1 MRKSTLFASLLAMF
15 AVAAN
20 SFAQGTIELTTDMAV
35 GSEFQMFLQ
44 VGEGESLKIDGLKGQ
59 FKNDEWNLVTLTK
72 QNVKIEGKIKLLG
85 IDGNQITSIKM
96 KDMEDLTSLG
106 LKNNKLTEIDL
117 SGAPALKRVSVGKNK
132 LEALDLSNNT
142 FLFQVYVY
150 GNKIK
155 KEKMT
160 ALVNSL
166 PGGTASELFLV
177 DKTLANEENVAT
189 KADVQ
194 VARNKGW
201 NVFNYQ
207 GGSYTVYDG
216 EGETGIEFINQRAIE
231 VNQSAGSD
239 FATLTVPHKMLGS
252 TYAIYSLNGSKLAG
266 GVISSDFTRLP
277 LNNVP
282 VGAYLLKVGNKVEKL
297 IKK

>member
-1 MRKSTLFASLLAMF
+1 MRKSTLFTSFLAMF
-15 AVAAN
+15 VAIAN
-20 SFAQGTIELTTDMAV
+20 SFAQSAIELTTDMSV
-35 GSEFQMFLQ
+35 GSEFQIFLE
-44 VGEGESLKIDGLKGQ
+44 VGEGEQLKIDGLNGKFNNG
-59 FKNDEWNLVTLTK
+59 DWSLVKLTK
-72 QNVKIEGKIKLLG
+72 QKVRIEGKIKYLG
-85 IDGNQITSIKM
+85 IDGNQITSFKM
-96 KDMEDLTSLG
+96 KDMEELVSLG

-142 FLFQVYVY
+142 FLHQVYAY

-155 KEKMT
+155 GEKMT

-177 DKTLANEENVAT
+177 DKTLANEENLAT

-194 VARNKGW
+194 IARNKGW

-207 GGSYTVYDG
+207 KGQYTVYDG

-231 VNQSAGSD
+231 VNQIAGSD

-252 TYAIYSLNGSKLAG
+252 TYAIYNLNGAKLAG
-266 GVISSDFTRLP
+266 GIITSDFTRLP

-282 VGAYLLKVGNKVEKL
+282 LGAYLLKVGNKVEKL

>member
-1 MRKSTLFASLLAMF
+1 
-15 AVAAN
+15 
-20 SFAQGTIELTTDMAV
+20 
-35 GSEFQMFLQ
+35 
-44 VGEGESLKIDGLKGQ
+44 
-59 FKNDEWNLVTLTK
+59 
-72 QNVKIEGKIKLLG
+72 
-85 IDGNQITSIKM
+85 
-96 KDMEDLTSLG
+96 
-106 LKNNKLTEIDL
+106 
-117 SGAPALKRVSVGKNK
+117 
-132 LEALDLSNNT
+132 
-142 FLFQVYVY
+142 
-150 GNKIK
+150 
-155 KEKMT
+155 MT

-216 EGETGIEFINQRAIE
+216 EGETGIEFINQ
-231 VNQSAGSD
+231 SAGSD

-252 TYAIYSLNGSKLAG
+252 TYAIYSLNGAKLAG

>member
-15 AVAAN
+15 AAVTN
-20 SFAQGTIELTTDMAV
+20 SFAQGVIELTTDMPV
-35 GSEFQMFLQ
+35 GSEFQIFLQ

-85 IDGNQITSIKM
+85 IDGNQITSVKM

-117 SGAPALKRVSVGKNK
+117 SGAPALKRVSVGKNQ

-142 FLFQVYVY
+142 FLFQVYAY

-155 KEKMT
+155 GEKMT

-177 DKTLANEENVAT
+177 DKTLENEENVAT

-194 VARNKGW
+194 IARNKGW
-201 NVFNYQ
+201 NVFNFQ
-207 GGSYTVYDG
+207 KGSYVIYDG
-216 EGETGIEFINQRAIE
+216 EEQTGIELINQRNIE
-231 VNQSAGSD
+231 VSQAAGSN

-252 TYAIYSLNGSKLAG
+252 TYAIYNLNGAKLAG
-266 GVISSDFTRLP
+266 GIITSDFTRLP

-282 VGAYLLKVGNKVEKL
+282 LGAYLLKVGNKVEKL

>member
-20 SFAQGTIELTTDMAV
+20 SFAQSSIELTTDLSV
-35 GSEFQMFLQ
+35 GSEFQIFLQ
-44 VGEGESLKIDGLKGQ
+44 VGEGEQLKIDGLKGQ

-85 IDGNQITSIKM
+85 IDGNQITSVKM
-96 KDMEDLTSLG
+96 KDMEDLISLG

-142 FLFQVYVY
+142 FLFQVYAY

-155 KEKMT
+155 GEKMT

-177 DKTLANEENVAT
+177 DKTLENEENVAT

-194 VARNKGW
+194 IARNKGW

-207 GGSYTVYDG
+207 KGSYVIYDG
-216 EGETGIEFINQRAIE
+216 EEPTGIELINQRNIE
-231 VNQSAGSD
+231 VSQAAGSN

-252 TYAIYSLNGSKLAG
+252 TYAIYNLNGAKLAG
-266 GVISSDFTRLP
+266 GIITSDFTRLP

-282 VGAYLLKVGNKVEKL
+282 LGAYLLKVGNKVEKL

>member
-15 AVAAN
+15 AAAAN
-20 SFAQGTIELTTDMAV
+20 SFAQSTIELTTDMSV
-35 GSEFQMFLQ
+35 GSEFQIFLQ
-44 VGEGESLKIDGLKGQ
+44 VGEGEQLKIDGLKGQ

-85 IDGNQITSIKM
+85 IDGNQITSVKM
-96 KDMEDLTSLG
+96 KDMEDLISLG

-142 FLFQVYVY
+142 FLFQVYAS

-155 KEKMT
+155 GEKMT

-194 VARNKGW
+194 IARNKGW

-207 GGSYTVYDG
+207 KGQYTVYDG

-231 VNQSAGSD
+231 VNQIAGSD
-239 FATLTVPHKMLGS
+239 YATLTVPHKMLGS
-252 TYAIYSLNGSKLAG
+252 TYAIYNLNGAKLAG
-266 GVISSDFTRLP
+266 GIITSDFTRLP

-282 VGAYLLKVGNKVEKL
+282 LGAYLLKVGNKVEKL

>member
-15 AVAAN
+15 AAAAN
-20 SFAQGTIELTTDMAV
+20 SFAQSTIELTTDMSV
-35 GSEFQMFLQ
+35 GSEFQIYLV
-44 VGEGESLKIDGLKGQ
+44 VGKGEQLKIDGLEGKFNNG
-59 FKNDEWNLVTLTK
+59 DWSLVTLKK
-72 QNVKIEGKIKLLG
+72 QNVKIEGKIKNLG
-85 IDGNQITSIKM
+85 IDGNQITSVKM

-142 FLFQVYVY
+142 FLFQVYAY

-155 KEKMT
+155 GEKMT
-160 ALVNSL
+160 ARINSL

-177 DKTLANEENVAT
+177 DKTLENEENVAT

-194 VARNKGW
+194 IARNKGW
-201 NVFNYQ
+201 NVFNFQ
-207 GGSYTVYDG
+207 KGSYVIYDG
-216 EGETGIEFINQRAIE
+216 EEPIGIELINQRNIE
-231 VNQSAGSD
+231 VSQAAGSN

-252 TYAIYSLNGSKLAG
+252 TYAIYNLNGAKLAG
-266 GVISSDFTRLP
+266 GIITSDFTRLP

-282 VGAYLLKVGNKVEKL
+282 LGAYLLKVGNKVEKL

>member
-1 MRKSTLFASLLAMF
+1 
-15 AVAAN
+15 
-20 SFAQGTIELTTDMAV
+20 
-35 GSEFQMFLQ
+35 
-44 VGEGESLKIDGLKGQ
+44 
-59 FKNDEWNLVTLTK
+59 
-72 QNVKIEGKIKLLG
+72 
-85 IDGNQITSIKM
+85 M
-96 KDMEDLTSLG
+96 KDMEDLISLG
-106 LKNNKLTEIDL
+106 LQNNKLTEIDL

-142 FLFQVYVY
+142 FLFQVYAY

-155 KEKMT
+155 GEKMT

-177 DKTLANEENVAT
+177 DKTLENEENVAT

-194 VARNKGW
+194 IARNKGW

-207 GGSYTVYDG
+207 KGSYVIYDG
-216 EGETGIEFINQRAIE
+216 EEPTGIELINQRAIE
-231 VNQSAGSD
+231 VNQNAGSD

-252 TYAIYSLNGSKLAG
+252 TYAIYNLNGAKLAG
-266 GVISSDFTRLP
+266 GIITSDFTRLP

-282 VGAYLLKVGNKVEKL
+282 LGAYLLKVGNKVEKL

>member
-15 AVAAN
+15 AAVTN
-20 SFAQGTIELTTDMAV
+20 SFAQGVIELTTDMPV
-35 GSEFQMFLQ
+35 GSEFQIYLV
-44 VGEGESLKIDGLKGQ
+44 VGKGEQLKIDGLEGKFNNG
-59 FKNDEWNLVTLTK
+59 DWSLVTLKK
-72 QNVKIEGKIKLLG
+72 QNVKIEGKIKNLG
-85 IDGNQITSIKM
+85 IDGNQITSVKM

-117 SGAPALKRVSVGKNK
+117 SGAPALKRVSVGKNQ

-142 FLFQVYVY
+142 FLFQVYAY
-150 GNKIK
+150 GNNIK
-155 KEKMT
+155 GEKMT

-177 DKTLANEENVAT
+177 DKTLENEKNVAT
-189 KADVQ
+189 KEDVQ
-194 VARNKGW
+194 IARNKGW
-201 NVFNYQ
+201 K
-207 GGSYTVYDG
+207 
-216 EGETGIEFINQRAIE
+216 TGIELINQRNIE
-231 VNQSAGSD
+231 VSQAAGSN

-252 TYAIYSLNGSKLAG
+252 TYAIYNLNGAKLAG
-266 GVISSDFTRLP
+266 GIITSDFTRLP

-282 VGAYLLKVGNKVEKL
+282 LGAYLLKVGNKVEKL

>member
-1 MRKSTLFASLLAMF
+1 MS
-15 AVAAN
+15 
-20 SFAQGTIELTTDMAV
+20 V
-35 GSEFQMFLQ
+35 GSEFQIFLQ

-85 IDGNQITSIKM
+85 IDGNQITSVKM
-96 KDMEDLTSLG
+96 KDMEDLISLG

-132 LEALDLSNNT
+132 LEALNLSNNT
-142 FLFQVYVY
+142 FLFQVYAY

-155 KEKMT
+155 GEKMT

-177 DKTLANEENVAT
+177 DKTLENEENVAT

-194 VARNKGW
+194 IARNKGW

-207 GGSYTVYDG
+207 KGSYVIYDG
-216 EGETGIEFINQRAIE
+216 EGETGIEFINQRVIE
-231 VNQSAGSD
+231 VNQNAGSD

-252 TYAIYSLNGSKLAG
+252 TYAIYNLNGAKLAG
-266 GVISSDFTRLP
+266 GIITSDFTRLP

-282 VGAYLLKVGNKVEKL
+282 LGAYLLKVGNKVEKL

>member
-15 AVAAN
+15 AAAAN
-20 SFAQGTIELTTDMAV
+20 SFAQSTIELTTDMPV
-35 GSEFQMFLQ
+35 GSEFQIFLQ

-59 FKNDEWNLVTLTK
+59 FKNDEWNLVTLTE

-85 IDGNQITSIKM
+85 IDGNQITSVKM
-96 KDMEDLTSLG
+96 KDMEDLISLG
-106 LKNNKLTEIDL
+106 LKNNKLTKIDL
-117 SGAPALKRVSVGKNK
+117 SGAPALKRVSVGKNQ

-142 FLFQVYVY
+142 FLFQVYAY
-150 GNKIK
+150 GNNIK
-155 KEKMT
+155 GEKMT

-177 DKTLANEENVAT
+177 DKTLENEKNVAT

-194 VARNKGW
+194 IARNKGW

-207 GGSYTVYDG
+207 KGSYVIYDG
-216 EGETGIEFINQRAIE
+216 EEPTSIEQINQRNIE
-231 VNQSAGSD
+231 VSQAAGSN

-252 TYAIYSLNGSKLAG
+252 TYAIYNLNGAKLAG
-266 GVISSDFTRLP
+266 GIITSDFTRLP

-282 VGAYLLKVGNKVEKL
+282 LGAYLLKVGNKVEKL